1 MSSFPEEEISKARFL
16 AKQGATDQARQL
28 YRIVLDKDPHNKP
41 AQDELAALDLR
52 SAQFKA
58 LTALY
63 RKGDLAAVLENGEAL
78 ARQYPKSVFL
88 YNILGTANAGLRRW
102 DAAIACFA
110 KALEIRPDLAESHN
124 NLGKVLGETSRPDEA
139 IACFQKALKIN
150 PGYGDAHYSLGIVL
164 HAAGRLDE
172 AIACFT
178 RAVQIEPNAAELNS
192 RLGAALCDAGRHRES
207 IVYFKRSLQ
216 INPKVAG
223 THIYLSIAL
232 NRLARFSEEIDALTE
247 LLKIDPILADVR
259 GQKLFLQAIICDW
272 ASRSQDAETFSTLGL
287 YGAALRPFVMLS
299 LEDDLARHKAR
310 SQLFVDQRYN
320 QPQLS
325 PIAVPAVKP
334 ERLRIGYFSADF
346 SNHAVMYQL
355 VRLLELHDRSQFQVY
370 AHSFGPPV
378 DDATRARAEAAVDV
392 FRDVRALGAREIA
405 ELARQDGID
414 IAIDLLGHTKNARTE
429 IFARRAAP
437 VQISYLGYPGT
448 MGASFID
455 YIIADKILIPEESRI
470 HYFEK
475 VIYLP
480 YNHMATDNTRVIS
493 DRTVTRAEV
502 GLPENGFVFCLST
515 GPPDSGTPPPQSP
528 SARPWYIK
536 VLSILSRS
544 ARMAAPS

>member
-1 MSSFPEEEISKARFL
+1 MSSFPEEEISKTQFL
-16 AKQGATDQARQL
+16 AKRGATDQARQL

-63 RKGDLAAVLENGEAL
+63 RKGDLAAVLETGEAL
-78 ARQYPKSVFL
+78 ARQFPKSVFL

-102 DAAIACFA
+102 DGAIACFA

-124 NLGKVLGETSRPDEA
+124 NLGKVLSETSRPDEA
-139 IACFQKALKIN
+139 IACFQKALRIN
-150 PGYGDAHYSLGIVL
+150 PGYGDAHYSLGIVH

-172 AIACFT
+172 AIACLT

-207 IVYFKRSLQ
+207 IVYFKRSLK

-232 NRLARFSEEIDALTE
+232 NRLARFSEEIDALTG
-247 LLKIDPILADVR
+247 LLEIDPTLADVR

-272 ASRSQDAETFSTLGL
+272 TSRSQDAETFSTLGL

-310 SQLFVDQRYN
+310 SQLFVDQRYG

-370 AHSFGPPV
+370 AYSFGPPV

-392 FRDVRALGAREIA
+392 FRDVRALGAKEIA

-455 YIIADKILIPEESRI
+455 YMIADKISHSGRI
-470 HYFEK
+470 ADALFRKNHLSA
-475 VIYLP
+475 VQP
-480 YNHMATDNTRVIS
+480 YG
-493 DRTVTRAEV
+493 DRQYTGDFRPDRDP
-502 GLPENGFVFCLST
+502 GGNGAAGERLC
-515 GPPDSGTPPPQSP
+515 
-528 SARPWYIK
+528 
-536 VLSILSRS
+536 ILLLQQQLQDL
-544 ARMAAPS
+544 AGGF

>member
-1 MSSFPEEEISKARFL
+1 M
-16 AKQGATDQARQL
+16 
-28 YRIVLDKDPHNKP
+28 VKP
-41 AQDELAALDLR
+41 WRGNIQ
-52 SAQFKA
+52 S
-58 LTALY
+58 
-63 RKGDLAAVLENGEAL
+63 
-78 ARQYPKSVFL
+78 SVFL

-124 NLGKVLGETSRPDEA
+124 NLGKVLSETSRPDEA
-139 IACFQKALKIN
+139 IACFQKALRIN

-247 LLKIDPILADVR
+247 LLKIDPTLADVR

-370 AHSFGPPV
+370 AYSFGPPV

-455 YIIADKILIPEESRI
+455 YMIADKILIPEELRT

-493 DRTVTRAEV
+493 DRTVTRAEM
-502 GLPENGFVFCLST
+502 GLPENGFVFCCFNNSFKISPADFDVWMRLLGKVEGSVLWLVNANPWVRPNSQKGSAKAKHRPGAADICRE
-515 GPPDSGTPPPQSP
+515 GPDGGTSCAASVGGSFSG
-528 SARPWYIK
+528 Y
-536 VLSILSRS
+536 L
-544 ARMAAPS
+544 